1 MKAIECKYLAP
12 TDHRGSRIKATAGKG
27 ISVTIPYDYSL
38 STYELYEAAALA
50 LIEKRGWRNG
60 MKIKGGDTET
70 GMVFVFV

>member
-27 ISVTIPYDYSL
+27 ISITIPYP
-38 STYELYEAAALA
+38 YELSHEHVYEAAALA
-50 LIEKRGWRNG
+50 LIEKMGWQAEG
-60 MKIKGGDTET
+60 KIKGGYTDA